1 MSDRKSKSKLLMFR
15 DHLFTPNQLIDLTGL
30 SRSSVW
36 RKVQAVRQGAS
47 TANNDFT
54 WKDLAEFYKASGQK
68 KRASD
73 NKVLVFA
80 NLKGGVGK
88 SSLSS
93 QVAMRSSA
101 LGYRTLVIDLDPQ
114 AHASLAVGFSN
125 LDEDVPTIMDCLIGK
140 GSEKKRID
148 EVIQEV
154 TPYLSIIPAS
164 LALNF
169 LEIKL
174 QPDHRRA
181 ERLRSLLEPIRDEWD
196 LIILDTN
203 PSASTVNISAYLAAD
218 QLLLV
223 CATDYL
229 SVTGLRQLFEILKD
243 LQQDFSDFS
252 PDIKVI
258 PNLFDVREAMAQ
270 TSLGTLRQSY
280 GDYLSHTVVRKNVD
294 LKEAQ
299 SLSQAVWL
307 YNRKSPA
314 SEDIVSLTDELL
326 RDGEVEV
333 HDH

>member
-1 MSDRKSKSKLLMFR
+1 MTKDKKIKTKIPSFR
-15 DHLFTPNQLIDLTGL
+15 EHLFTPNQLVDLTGL
-30 SRSSVW
+30 SRSTVW
-36 RKVQAVRQGAS
+36 RKAMPVRQGATGAKTELS
-47 TANNDFT
+47 
-54 WKDLAEFYKASGQK
+54 WEDLVELYKVAGR
-68 KRASD
+68 KRRESD
-73 NKVLVFA
+73 NKILVFG

-93 QVAMRSSA
+93 QVAMRASS
-101 LGYRTLVIDLDPQ
+101 LGHKTLLIDLDPQ
-114 AHASLAVGFSN
+114 AHASMALGFSN
-125 LDEDVPTIMDCLIGK
+125 LDEDTPTIMDCLIGK
-140 GSEKKRID
+140 GSEKLPISD
-148 EVIQEV
+148 VIQEV
-154 TPYLSIIPAS
+154 TPFLSIIPANLS
-164 LALNF
+164 LNF

-181 ERLRSLLEPIRDEWD
+181 ERLRSLLGPIRDEWD
-196 LIILDTN
+196 LIIIDTN

-218 QLLLV
+218 QLLIV

-243 LQQDFSDFS
+243 LQGDFEDFA
-252 PDIKVI
+252 PDIKVV

-280 GDYLSHTVVRKNVD
+280 GDYLSNTVVRKNVD

-299 SLSQAVWL
+299 SLAQAVWL

-326 RDGEVEV
+326 ADGARQ
-333 HDH
+333 

>member
-1 MSDRKSKSKLLMFR
+1 MNDKKKPKSKLKAFR
-15 DHLFTPNQLIDLTGL
+15 DHSFSPNQLVDLTGL

-36 RKVQAVRQGAS
+36 RKVQAVRQGAVS
-47 TANNDFT
+47 SKSEVSWN
-54 WKDLAEFYKASGQK
+54 DLAEFYKASGQK
-68 KRASD
+68 KRDSE
-73 NKVLVFA
+73 NKILVFA

-93 QVAMRSSA
+93 QVAMRASA
-101 LGYRTLVIDLDPQ
+101 LGYKTLLIDLDPQ

-140 GSEKKRID
+140 GVDKKDIQ

-154 TPYLSIIPAS
+154 TPFLSIIPAS
-164 LALNF
+164 LSLNF

-181 ERLRSLLEPIRDEWD
+181 ERLRSILSPIRDEWD

-243 LQQDFSDFS
+243 LQHDFKDFA
-252 PDIKVI
+252 PDIKVV

-280 GDYLSHTVVRKNVD
+280 GEYLSHTVVRKNVD

-326 RDGEVEV
+326 ADGEA
-333 HDH
+333 